1 MGHPEGHMAGPEL
14 ASRYGLPIS
23 SQGHPRGHKVL
34 RSTKLIPLL
43 SLY

>member
-1 MGHPEGHMAGPEL
+1 MGHPEGHRAGPEL

-34 RSTKLIPLL
+34 CGVEYTAFGHP
-43 SLY
+43 Y

>member
-23 SQGHPRGHKVL
+23 SQGYPRGIKYFVAQSL
-34 RSTKLIPLL
+34 LPFL

>member
-1 MGHPEGHMAGPEL
+1 MGYPKGHRAGPEL

-34 RSTKLIPLL
+34 CSTKITPFL
-43 SLY
+43 SLH